1 MSEVPCSQC
10 PLRRTSVF
18 LEGTVEDVK
27 FIQSL
32 KQRELR
38 LCAGEMLILEGQKDA
53 RLFTLLEGWAF
64 RFKTLSDGRRQI
76 LNFLLPGDLI
86 GVQQE
91 MAAESDH
98 GVATLTDAVFC
109 VFQRNALWKLYQH
122 SPETGFN
129 VTWLTAC
136 EQSIVDNGLLS
147 VGQRNAQERIAA
159 LLIKLFRRA
168 SALQSD
174 NGNGTPGVK
183 FPITQQHIADA
194 LGMSL
199 VHTNKTLRK
208 LEQLGFHR
216 IEGGWLRLFNVKALS
231 HLADLSGD
239 GRVARRPLF

>member
-1 MSEVPCSQC
+1 MSEVPCNQC

-18 LEGTVEDVK
+18 LDGTVEDVK

-38 LCAGEMLILEGQKDA
+38 LRADEILFFEGQKDA

-64 RFKTLSDGRRQI
+64 RFKTLSNGRRQI
-76 LNFLLPGDLI
+76 LNFLFPGDLV

-91 MAAESDH
+91 IVAESDH
-98 GVATLTDAVFC
+98 GIATLTNAVFC

-129 VTWLTAC
+129 ITWLTAR
-136 EQSIVDNGLLS
+136 EQSMVDDGLLS
-147 VGQRNAQERIAA
+147 VGQRNAQERFAA
-159 LLIKLFRRA
+159 LLIRLFRRA
-168 SALQSD
+168 GALQSD
-174 NGNGTPGVK
+174 NGAAGVK
-183 FPITQQHIADA
+183 FPITQQHMADA

-216 IEGGWLRLFNVKALS
+216 IEDGHLHLLNVKALA
-231 HLADLSGD
+231 HLGDLFGD
-239 GRVARRPLF
+239 GRVPQRPLF